1 LVLLSEKPLSPT
13 DSEKHSVLAGVV
25 GDIERV
31 GDHVENLVELVDFQI
46 SNRVSLSDEALA
58 ELNEMLEL
66 TISTLQDSVEALTN
80 FDTELAQTVI
90 A

>member
-1 LVLLSEKPLSPT
+1 MATQLEGAINNLDKNYRVFSFTIRKPLSPT

-46 SNRVSLSDEALA
+46 SNRVS
-58 ELNEMLEL
+58 
-66 TISTLQDSVEALTN
+66 IKRSTS
-80 FDTELAQTVI
+80 
-90 A
+90 